1 MPTITNIFGL
11 PQPFVDLVSA
21 DNYSS
26 GEADITT
33 TSLFQP
39 PKIREL
45 MKRHADTITEDAS
58 DRVWT
63 MLGTANHWVL
73 EQVAKRNP
81 ERYITEERFYMDVD
95 GVKLGGQIDLYDKQ
109 EQVLYDY
116 KVSSVYKALSDDRFD
131 WTAQAAIN
139 TLLLEHNGYPV
150 KRAAIILVMK
160 DWKLRDSKIK
170 ADYPKCAIV
179 EIKLEPWKPEETFA
193 YIKSRITLHQQAKE
207 LPDDQIP
214 VCTEAERWSK
224 PTTYAVLPKKGAKRA
239 VNGGIFESRSE
250 AEELSR
256 RINGI
261 VEERAGSHTRCE
273 DFCRVKQYC
282 SFGRNLKQNG
292 QSC

>member
-45 MKRHADTITEDAS
+45 IRRHGDKITEDAS

-73 EQVAKRNP
+73 EQIAKRNP
-81 ERYITEERFYMDVD
+81 ERYVTEERFYMDVD

-116 KVSSVYKALSDDRFD
+116 KVSSVYKALSDDKFD

-193 YIKSRITLHQQAKE
+193 YIKSRINLHQQAKD
-207 LPDDQIP
+207 LPDDQIRSAP
-214 VCTEAERWSK
+214 NPNVGASQTSMPFSPKREQSERSTMGLTK
-224 PTTYAVLPKKGAKRA
+224 TDYRLKLTPSVSEVLLRNGLGKINVARTTAVLEP
-239 VNGGIFESRSE
+239 
-250 AEELSR
+250 
-256 RINGI
+256 I
-261 VEERAGSHTRCE
+261 VTIGET
-273 DFCRVKQYC
+273 
-282 SFGRNLKQNG
+282 
-292 QSC
+292 

>member
-11 PQPFVDLVSA
+11 PQPFVDLVSESS
-21 DNYSS
+21 YSA

-45 MKRHADTITEDAS
+45 LTRHGDKVTEDAS

-63 MLGTANHWVL
+63 MLGTANHYVL
-73 EQVAKRNP
+73 EQIAKRNP
-81 ERYITEERFYMDVD
+81 ERYLTEERFYMDVD
-95 GVKLGGQIDLYDKQ
+95 GVKLGGQIDLYDRQ

-116 KVSSVYKALSDDRFD
+116 KVSSVYKALSDDKFD

-139 TLLLEHNGYPV
+139 TLLLGHNGYPV

-193 YIKSRITLHQQAKE
+193 YIKSRINLHQQAKDI
-207 LPDDQIP
+207 PDDQIP
-214 VCTEAERWSK
+214 ICTESERWRV
-224 PTTYAVLPKKGAKRA
+224 PDLYAVLPKKGAKRA
-239 VNGGIFESRSE
+239 VNNGTYEDRLQAESHAKSIGGV
-250 AEELSR
+250 
-256 RINGI
+256 
-261 VEERAGSHTRCE
+261 VEERLGEDKRCA
-273 DFCRVKQYC
+273 DYCRVRGHCNYW
-282 SFGRNLKQNG
+282 RNLKK
-292 QSC
+292 

>member
-1 MPTITNIFGL
+1 MTITNIYGL
-11 PQPFVDLVSA
+11 PKPFVDLVSESS
-21 DNYSS
+21 YSA

-45 MKRHADTITEDAS
+45 MRRHAETITEDAS

-63 MLGTANHWVL
+63 MLGTANHYVL
-73 EQVAKRNP
+73 EQIAKRNP
-81 ERYITEERFYMDVD
+81 ERYLTEVRLYMDVD

-116 KVSSVYKALSDDRFD
+116 KVSSVYKAMSDDRFE
-131 WTAQAAIN
+131 WTAQAAVN
-139 TLLLEHNGYPV
+139 RLLLEHNGYPV

-160 DWKLRDSKIK
+160 DFRLRDSKIK
-170 ADYPKCAIV
+170 ADYPKCPVV
-179 EIKLEPWKPEETFA
+179 EIKLDAWKPEETFA

-214 VCTEAERWSK
+214 ICTEAERWSK

-250 AEELSR
+250 AEELSG
-256 RINGI
+256 RINGV
-261 VEERAGSHTRCE
+261 VEERAGSHPRCE
-273 DFCRVKQYC
+273 SYCRVKQYC
-282 SFGRNLKQNG
+282 QFGRTLK
-292 QSC
+292 CD